1 MSHVRSHKE
10 LAETVDAPHIAA
22 PVAPRPSLLARL
34 PQLPATPKGVRI
46 VRAADNAAHFDAEA
60 ALAAAHA
67 ETKRLKV
74 DISSA
79 IEQGREEGYA
89 SGREQAQGELAIEVH
104 RVQRQLEAW
113 QAEARETIVDL
124 SIRIAER
131 LVGTLDIEET
141 TRANIIQQTLKHA
154 NDSPYTLQVASDVLP
169 LARRA
174 LRDLEEDHPGVP
186 VPILRLDSRL
196 PDSRAV
202 LVTRFGSIDL
212 DVTAQLEAIRASL
225 LGSTETEA

>member
-1 MSHVRSHKE
+1 MSHVRSRKE
-10 LAETVDAPHIAA
+10 LAETVDAPQ
-22 PVAPRPSLLARL
+22 VGQRPTLLARL
-34 PQLPATPKGVRI
+34 PQLPATSKGARI
-46 VRAADNAAHFDAEA
+46 VLAAENATHFDAEA

-74 DISSA
+74 DITSA

-89 SGREQAQGELAIEVH
+89 QGREQAQAELATEVH
-104 RVQRQLEAW
+104 RVQNQLEAW

-131 LVGTLDIEET
+131 LVGTLDIDET

-154 NDSPYTLQVASDVLP
+154 ADSPYTLQVASDVLP
-169 LARRA
+169 VARRA
-174 LRDLEEDHPGVP
+174 LRDLEDDHPGVP
-186 VPILRLDSRL
+186 VPVLRLDSRL
-196 PDSRAV
+196 PDGRAV

-212 DVTAQLEAIRASL
+212 DVNAQLEAIRASL
-225 LGSTETEA
+225 LGATETEV